1 VYQFFVRARDH
12 GEPAFENHVP
22 VEILIMGAGD
32 SPPVFPSAQRSF
44 FIQEDEPA
52 GGVIATLKAR
62 HADPLSYALIPGMT
76 NSSNKWP
83 TFAVNDQGEIRLL
96 RSLDRERTPAYSLTL
111 RAQTRT
117 KPPLVDYVTVQ
128 VQLRDINDN
137 APKFE
142 SRPYT
147 ATVLEN
153 APVGTDIIQ
162 VEACCCFF
170 LCVKNVFSL
179 YFTSFCFSLSLL
191 FYGLC
196 EPDLY
201 QLDSRSMHDGK
212 WPKTLEKYLCLPHLD
227 Y

>member
-1 VYQFFVRARDH
+1 MLLTANKQISDVLLLTANKVYQFFVRARDH

-62 HADPLSYALIPGMT
+62 HADQLSYALIPGMT

-96 RSLDRERTPAYSLTL
+96 RSLDRERTPAYTLTL

-153 APVGTDIIQ
+153 APVGTNIIQ
-162 VEACCCFF
+162 VEAFF
-170 LCVKNVFSL
+170 LVKAVFSF
-179 YFTSFCFSLSLL
+179 YFTSFLFEVFLCFL
-191 FYGLC
+191 FYANRIYINSLFLLAPMAC
-196 EPDLY
+196 
-201 QLDSRSMHDGK
+201 R
-212 WPKTLEKYLCLPHLD
+212 
-227 Y
+227 